1 MVSDIEE
8 FKYEDSDDELD
19 DTPENNKWKIN
30 KSYMNTVIYNKDIVQ
45 DLVNY
50 ANNLVL
56 FYETK
61 IDAIKKLMKSKQSDT
76 KKNFISDLTIQD
88 EQKSKA
94 THYVCIAL

>member
-1 MVSDIEE
+1 MDSDIEE

-30 KSYMNTVIYNKDIVQ
+30 KSYMNKVIYNKDIVQ

-61 IDAIKKLMKSKQSDT
+61 IDAIKKLI
-76 KKNFISDLTIQD
+76 F
-88 EQKSKA
+88 E
-94 THYVCIAL
+94 Y